1 MKLSEAGKGSS
12 RRPTNSDSYSAGY
25 DRIFNK
31 GEIEM
36 GYGKMPQ
43 RKEKKKKKKQK
54 PY

>member
-1 MKLSEAGKGSS
+1 MKSREAGKGSS
-12 RRPTNSDSYSAGY
+12 RRPTNFDSYSAGY

-36 GYGKMPQ
+36 EYNKMPQ
-43 RKEKKKKKKQK
+43 KKETKKKKKQK